1 MSFDFSKHDALSGS
15 ILIAHPS
22 MQDRNFSKSVVLLSA
37 HDPED
42 GSLGIIINRPIGKS
56 LGDIDSE
63 FASGALAN
71 VPIYEGGPVQT
82 DQMLLAAWH
91 WIPEQSA
98 FRFYFGI
105 TTEKAE
111 HLLESVKGI
120 ELRAFLGYAGWTKG
134 QLEAEREQ
142 KAWLISAVNGHMMEG
157 LEGAAMWRE
166 IIATVC
172 PELTL
177 LADAP
182 EDPEVN

>member
-1 MSFDFSKHDALSGS
+1 MSFDSSSPETQSGS
-15 ILIAHPS
+15 VLIAHPA
-22 MQDRNFSKSVVLLSA
+22 MRDAHFSKTVVLISA
-37 HDPED
+37 HDAED
-42 GSLGIIINRPIGKS
+42 GSMGIIINRPIGKT

-63 FASGALAN
+63 FAACTLAS

-82 DQMLLAAWH
+82 DQMLLAAWY
-91 WIPEQSA
+91 WIPEQFS

-105 TTEKAE
+105 TTQKAQE
-111 HLLESVKGI
+111 LMASIKGV
-120 ELRAFLGYAGWTKG
+120 EVRAFLGYAGWTKG
-134 QLEAEREQ
+134 QLEAEREE
-142 KAWLISAVNGHMMEG
+142 KAWIVTSVNGHMMEG

-166 IIATVC
+166 IIATVS